1 MKAIIANTLNEGL
14 TILGVSRTSFHRW
27 RKDGRAYVEMEDR
40 DGKKVCKITIL
51 EPKGETPVVSKAEP
65 SIESFFGHKK
75 FVKGWIEWRDSG
87 LGQKIWSKTYR
98 VKMIRFA
105 KRYFDKFDTIS
116 VEGLKTWLGECDP
129 LQHSTRVD
137 RHAFVSS
144 MAKYLHYEQKEL
156 LSHEEYTR
164 IQLLYPRKPPEYEPE
179 QRIIY
184 DEDLTSILESLPR
197 HYQEKPYHGLLIET
211 LIILLSETGMRINEL
226 VSAPLEK
233 YTFSD
238 NPQRA
243 TISVKGKGSKV
254 RVIPFSKRAQAVMNR
269 YIQDRP
275 LESDLGSLFS
285 AYHYHKKEYTPL
297 KDRWLQKEFEDLSEK
312 LGIPFSAH
320 SFRHYRITKWANDPR
335 IPITTTQ
342 KWAGHTSLMVTQRY
356 IHTSD
361 DQAMAA
367 AFA

>member
-1 MKAIIANTLNEGL
+1 MPIVIASTINEGL
-14 TILGVSRTSFHRW
+14 TRLGVSRTSFHRW
-27 RKDGRAYVEMEDR
+27 RKEGKAYAEIETR
-40 DGKKVCKITIL
+40 DGSVCYKITIL
-51 EPKGETPVVSKAEP
+51 ESKGNPKMAIEADPT
-65 SIESFFGHKK
+65 IESLFGHKK
-75 FVKGWIEWRDSG
+75 FVKGWVEWRDSG

-98 VKMIRFA
+98 TKMVRFA
-105 KRYFDKFDTIS
+105 KRYFDKFDTVS
-116 VEGLKTWLGECDP
+116 VEGLRSWLGECDP

-144 MAKYLHYEQKEL
+144 MAKYLHYEMKEL

-184 DEDLTSILESLPR
+184 DSDLQTILEKLPQ
-197 HYQEKPYHGLLIET
+197 HHQGKEYHGLLIET
-211 LIILLSETGMRINEL
+211 LITLLSETGMRINEL
-226 VSAPLEK
+226 VSTPLEK
-233 YTFSD
+233 YHFSD

-243 TISVKGKGSKV
+243 TITVKGKGSKT
-254 RVIPFSKRAQAVMNR
+254 RIIPFSKHAQAALKI
-269 YIQDRP
+269 YLKERP
-275 LESDLGSLFS
+275 PESDLGFLFS

-297 KDRWLQKEFEDLSEK
+297 KDRWLQKEFEDLATK
-312 LGIPFSAH
+312 FGIPFSAH